1 MKTLSE
7 LKKGSLP
14 VALFITFLFIST
26 EPLAQD
32 RLNFYSIRDGWNS
45 YYQQYPGIMFEKG
58 AGYKD
63 FKRWECFWLDRTYS
77 TDTSRSGDF
86 TQYREAMNDY
96 KKNKGHYDDASL
108 LAPNWRFAGP
118 TGVDKQVHGLVNAV
132 YVDTVN
138 DKSYNTIYVGT
149 NSSGIWKTTDGGNNW
164 SNVSDY
170 NDLVISGIN
179 NITGDPNNGNILY
192 AATGGSFPFSSDCY
206 GIGIIRSTDYG
217 QTWSLVYPP
226 SFSGSARK
234 LASFKVLVDPSD
246 SQRIYGLVFNNVVR
260 SRDGGQSWDTIFTA
274 PVNNAIQKDYLL
286 LRDIEMKPGDPDI
299 LYVASDY
306 KHWAG
311 HRRPHVWKI
320 TNATQDNPDSTRLD
334 NLFPGYK
341 NCNERFELAVSP
353 ASPSSIYVL
362 GNDTIMVYDT
372 TQNKYVESPRVKAWK
387 SDDNGQTW
395 KKTLDQGPGFGRG
408 GTNYFRMELMVS
420 PTDTGIAYFGGYTMA
435 RLTYWNMN
443 SIIRT
448 FDDSTNYHIDT
459 RDAVIAKGSDTSQH
473 GNNDIVFAGNDGGIS
488 RTTNGSHTWK
498 NINGEGLDIN
508 QFWGIG
514 SSNADPD
521 WIGGG
526 TQDNSFFIKDPVA
539 GWLHT
544 GGGDMGDVLI
554 DYDDPSTI
562 YSSQW
567 IRIVAGIV
575 CSRSTDYGNNW
586 SQGIDPTGDE
596 PWIANWPFVMNPEN
610 PKSLY
615 VGAHHIYKSE
625 NSMVTFSQIPIQ
637 LNGNPDSIASNEVLC
652 SIAIAPVDSNI
663 IYAGYSGPHWHTTDM
678 THRHKLM
685 KTTNEGVTWTDLT
698 KNVKRDDGIYEV
710 CGSLGL
716 TSIEISPTNND
727 SVWITFG
734 GFAEAGKYRVMVTGD
749 GGDTWSDYSQGL
761 PNLPV
766 NCIKYWRNGE
776 SGLFLGMDVGVFY
789 RDKNDSVW
797 QSFNTG
803 LPTVLVTDIEIVD
816 AVNVMRIGTYGRGIW
831 EADLSCDF
839 TGDTL
844 LITSDTAWTTDL
856 TMDRS
861 VKVKRGATLTIT
873 SEIKFPPQAK
883 IYIEPGAA
891 LLVEGG
897 TLTNACFGMWQGIEV
912 WGNSRLPQNT
922 ANQGYIYLGENSVVE
937 NARIAVS
944 TARSNEDG
952 DIDWRTTG
960 GLVIAKNCTFRNN
973 YKAVQFLAYSQTNKS
988 DFQNV
993 TFETT
998 APFIDGNSTPSDFV
1012 SLYLIHGVGFHGCT
1026 FRNTT
1031 RDNKPPEENHG
1042 NGIYSIN
1049 SHYTID
1055 NYEYCLIPIDPC
1067 PDPQIIPSS
1076 FSGLHYGVKAV
1087 NSDPTFYVN
1096 IERTDFDSNYRAVYL
1111 ANADYST
1118 VNLNTF
1124 HIPAYSFTNDSLYC
1138 LYLNNCTGYSVQ
1150 ENYFKSQF
1158 HPVSIDQTPR
1168 SYIGIIVNNSG
1179 EADNEIYN
1187 NRFDSIPWGI
1197 IAQDKNRNNDGST
1210 GLRIKCNDFASAHFD
1225 IKVALSGDHP
1235 TWGIALYQGDS
1246 LSETGLAG
1254 NTFSSEHWTI
1264 HRAGS
1269 DIDNGG
1275 ARFKYYHHRQILNQL
1290 PRVQPVYS
1298 LNVYI
1303 KGTDMTYDTTECC
1316 LSQLSGGGALP
1327 DDLKEEIAGE
1337 SDTIN
1342 SIESLLSALV
1352 DGGSTE
1358 ALNSEILNSLPS
1370 EALELREQLLN
1381 ESPYLSDTAMR
1392 SAISKEEVLPNAMIR
1407 DVLVANPQS
1416 ATSDK
1421 VLEELN
1427 NRVVSMPD
1435 SMLAEIL
1442 AGEDIISAK
1451 EALETNL
1458 ASHRAKRAQAFYN
1471 LIRYYKSDTINP
1483 SSRDSLISLLQRENS
1498 LPAKYQLA
1506 FEYLETGDT
1515 GAVNSTLD
1523 QIPGAFNLTGEESTV
1538 HDEYLD
1544 YFAVLKEL
1552 AKNARNIF
1560 NIDSSS
1566 LAILQGIYTSGHEPV
1581 TSYARNILITSGNLT
1596 WHEPILLPENM
1607 KSTEKVKK
1615 YNTDRFDE
1623 KSYLKVFP
1631 NPARQFVIAEYNL
1644 KEKFN
1649 ENSTTKL
1656 TITDM
1661 RGLTTESRILIK
1673 QQDQELINTS
1683 GYVPG
1688 SYTCTLVVNGKRI
1701 DSKKFVIVR

>member
-1 MKTLSE
+1 MKTLLE
-7 LKKGSLP
+7 LKKISV
-14 VALFITFLFIST
+14 VASLFITFIFVYT
-26 EPLAQD
+26 ESLAQD

-45 YYQQYPGIMFEKG
+45 YYQQHPEIMFEKG

-63 FKRWECFWLDRTYS
+63 FKRWERFWLDRTYGS
-77 TDTSRSGDF
+77 DTARIGDF
-86 TQYREAMNDY
+86 TQYREAMIEY
-96 KKNKGHYDDASL
+96 KKNKGHYDDASI
-108 LAPNWRFAGP
+108 LAPNWRFSGP
-118 TGVDKQVHGLVNAV
+118 TGVDQQVHGLVNAV

-138 DKSYNTIYVGT
+138 DESYHTIYVGT
-149 NSSGIWKTTDGGNNW
+149 NSSGIWKTTDGGNHW

-170 NDLVISGIN
+170 NELLISGIN

-217 QTWSLVYPP
+217 QTWSLLYPP
-226 SFSGSARK
+226 SFSGAARN
-234 LASFKVLVDPSD
+234 LASHKVLVDPSN
-246 SQRIYGLVFNNVVR
+246 SQRIYGLVYNNVVR

-274 PVNNAIQKDYLL
+274 PVNNAVQKDYLV

-299 LYVASDY
+299 LYIASDY

-353 ASPSSIYVL
+353 ACPSAIYVL
-362 GNDTIMVYDT
+362 GNDTIMEYDT
-372 TQNKYVESPRVKAWK
+372 ANAIFIENMRVKAWK
-387 SDDNGQTW
+387 SDDNGQNW
-395 KKTLDQGPGFGRG
+395 KKTLDQGNGFGRG
-408 GTNYFRMELMVS
+408 GINYFRMELMVS
-420 PTDTGIAYFGGYTMA
+420 PTDTGVVYFGGFIMA
-435 RLTYWNMN
+435 RLTYWNLN
-443 SIIRT
+443 SIILT
-448 FDDSTNYHIDT
+448 TDDLTHYHIDT
-459 RDAVIAKGSDTSQH
+459 RDAVIVEGSDTSQH
-473 GNNDIVFAGNDGGIS
+473 GNNDIIFAGNDGGIS
-488 RTTNGSHTWK
+488 KTINGSHTWT

-514 SSNADPD
+514 SSDANPD

-544 GGGDMGDVLI
+544 GDGDMGDVLI
-554 DYDDPSTI
+554 DYNNPAI
-562 YSSQW
+562 MYSSQW
-567 IRIVAGIV
+567 IWSGVGIV
-575 CSRSTDYGNNW
+575 CAKSVDYGKIW
-586 SQGIDPTGDE
+586 GQIFDPTGDE
-596 PWIANWPFVMNPEN
+596 PWIANWPFVMNPKN

-625 NSMVTFSQIPIQ
+625 NSISSFTQIPIQ

-652 SIAIAPVDSNI
+652 SIAIAPADTNNL
-663 IYAGYSGPHWHTTDM
+663 YACYSGPHWHTSNM
-678 THRHKLM
+678 TQRHKLM
-685 KTTNEGVTWTDLT
+685 KTMDEGVTWTDLT

-710 CGSLGL
+710 FGSLGL
-716 TSIEISPTNND
+716 TSIEISPTNKD

-734 GFAEAGKYRVMVTGD
+734 GFSEAGKYRVMVTGD

-789 RDKNDSVW
+789 RDKNDSIW

-816 AVNVMRIGTYGRGIW
+816 AGNVMRIGTYGRGIW

-839 TGDTL
+839 ASDTL
-844 LITSDTAWTTDL
+844 LITSDTTWATDL

-861 VKVKRGATLTIT
+861 VKVKRGATLTIN
-873 SEIKFPPQAK
+873 SVIKFPPQAK
-883 IYIEPGAA
+883 TYIEPGAA
-891 LLVEGG
+891 LLVKGG
-897 TLTNACFGMWQGIEV
+897 TLTNACYGMWQGIEV
-912 WGNSRLPQNT
+912 WGNSRLTQNN
-922 ANQGYIYLGENSVVE
+922 ANQGYINLSENAVVE
-937 NARIAVS
+937 NARIAIS
-944 TARSNEDG
+944 TCQSDKDG

-960 GLVIAKNCTFRNN
+960 GIIIAKNCTFRNN
-973 YKAVQFLAYSQTNKS
+973 YKAVQFLAYSHPNTSN
-988 DFQNV
+988 FRNV

-998 APFIDGNSTPSDFV
+998 APFIDGISTPSDFV
-1012 SLYLIHGVGFHGCT
+1012 SLYGIHGAGFHGCT

-1031 RDNKPPEENHG
+1031 TTDNKSPEENHG

-1055 NYEYCLIPIDPC
+1055 DYEYCLVPIDPC
-1067 PDPQIIPSS
+1067 PDPQIIRSS

-1087 NSDPTFYVN
+1087 ASDPAFYVN
-1096 IERTDFDSNYRAVYL
+1096 IKTTDFDSNYRSVYL
-1111 ANADYST
+1111 DNADYST

-1124 HIPAYSFTNDSLYC
+1124 HIPAYTLTNDSLYC

-1158 HPVSIDQTPR
+1158 YPISIDQTPR
-1168 SYIGIIVNNSG
+1168 PYIGIIVNNSG

-1197 IAQDKNRNNDGST
+1197 IAQDKNRNANGSD
-1210 GLRIKCNDFASAHFD
+1210 GLRIKCNDFTSIHYD
-1225 IKVALSGDHP
+1225 IAVVLSGTHP

-1246 LSETGLAG
+1246 LSVNGPAG
-1254 NTFSSEHWTI
+1254 NTFSPQHQTI
-1264 HRAGS
+1264 QRAGS
-1269 DIDNGG
+1269 DIDNDG
-1275 ARFKYYHHRQILNQL
+1275 ARFKYYHHIEQLND
-1290 PRVQPVYS
+1290 PRLEPDYS

-1303 KGTDMTYDTTECC
+1303 KGTIFTYDTTECC

-1337 SDTIN
+1337 SDTIS
-1342 SIESLLSALV
+1342 SIGSLLSALI

-1370 EALELREQLLN
+1370 EALELRDQLLN
-1381 ESPYLSDTAMR
+1381 ESPYLSDTAMQ

-1416 ATSDK
+1416 ATSDR
-1421 VLEELN
+1421 VLNELD

-1442 AGEDIISAK
+1442 AGENIISAK

-1458 ASHRAKRAQAFYN
+1458 ASHRAKRSQALYN

-1515 GAVNSTLD
+1515 GAVNSTLNG
-1523 QIPGAFNLTGEESTV
+1523 IPGTFNLTGEESIV
-1538 HDEYLD
+1538 HNEYLD
-1544 YFAVLKEL
+1544 YFAVLKDM
-1552 AKNARNIF
+1552 AKNGRNIF
-1560 NIDSSS
+1560 SIDSSS
-1566 LAILQGIYTSGHEPV
+1566 LANLLEIYTSGHEPV
-1581 TSYARNILITSGNLT
+1581 KSYTRNILIGSGNLT
-1596 WHEPILLPENM
+1596 YYEPILLPENL
-1607 KSTEKVKK
+1607 KSSEKVKK
-1615 YNTDRFDE
+1615 YNSGHFE

-1631 NPARQFVIAEYNL
+1631 NPARQFVIAQYNL

-1649 ENSTTKL
+1649 EKSTTNL
-1656 TITDM
+1656 IITDM
-1661 RGLTTESRILIK
+1661 RGLATESRILIK

-1688 SYTCTLVVNGKRI
+1688 SYTCTLVINGKRI
-1701 DSKKFVIVR
+1701 DSKKFVIAR